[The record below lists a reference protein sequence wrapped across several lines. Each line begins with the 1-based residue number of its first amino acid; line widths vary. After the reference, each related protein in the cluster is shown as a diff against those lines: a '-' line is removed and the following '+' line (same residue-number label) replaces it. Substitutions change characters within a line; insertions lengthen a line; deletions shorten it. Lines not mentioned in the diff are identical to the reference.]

1 MTRAVPVTPF
11 LVAIL
16 ILGSVVPAAAAE
28 EPPVATTDP
37 DAAYA
42 TDHVIVR
49 WEDEGAATAAA
60 EDRGL
65 PVVAEVPGPGA
76 IELVGTEGRPVEQV
90 VAELNADPG
99 VAYAEPDYIVQLAD
113 EGSVTAVP
121 VNDASTG
128 GQYSLDRMMVRDAW
142 HFTTGA
148 SNLVAVLDTGVE
160 FGHPDLQGRL
170 VAGYDFVNNDGDASD
185 DNGHGTWVTGII
197 AANANNGIGGAG
209 ISWSDK
215 VLPVKIMNSSG
226 TGLLSDLNSGIV
238 YAADRGAKVINMS
251 VGGFPFSQFTLDA
264 VNYAWGK
271 GAVLLGAA
279 GNNAREEL
287 FYPASYGNVL
297 SVSATQVDDE
307 LANWTS
313 YGSQVDVSAPGASV
327 FTTNCYVCKPA
338 EGGPYT
344 YISGTSFAN
353 PNVAGVVALI
363 FARNPTWTNAQVVP
377 HLMATL
383 DDLGFPGWDKRY
395 GRGRVN
401 ALRAVGGAPGA
412 PAPAPGDGLEPN
424 ETLGSA
430 RFMAFGTIRPSLHP
444 AGDVDYVAVDA
455 PRPGRIDITAIGMT
469 DARPWPWT
477 RSSLPIDPIIEIYD
491 AAGTLLRTA
500 NATGS
505 ASPEVASVQVAGPTR
520 LFARIRNAFPNGNRA
535 AYTLTA
541 AFSDNVA
548 PLLVGR
554 FPAPGASNQSRFL
567 TASATFNEPVSPA
580 AGSVGLRDLATGA
593 LVPVTVTLAGGG
605 HEVRVRPVSQ
615 LAATRA
621 YRLEIGTGVRDFAGL
636 SAAATSW
643 DFVTGLH
650 GYGDI
655 EGSAFKSEIAW
666 LTESGI
672 TTGCAADRFC
682 PTQAVTREQM
692 ASFLVRAL
700 RLPPTSTDFFTDDEA
715 SIHESDINRL
725 AASGITGGCAAGR
738 FCPGTAVAREQM
750 ASFLTRGLRLP
761 ATGTDFFAD
770 DAASV
775 HQADINRLAAS
786 GITGGCAPGRFCPG
800 GLVTREQMAAFLQRA
815 LGS

>member
-1 MTRAVPVTPF
+1 LSRAVPTTPI
-11 LVAIL
+11 LVAVL
-16 ILGSVVPAAAAE
+16 VLGSVLPAAAAD
-28 EPPVATTDP
+28 EPPIATTDP
-37 DAAYA
+37 DAAYV

-49 WEDEGAATAAA
+49 WEDEGSTPAAA
-60 EDRGL
+60 EDHGL
-65 PVVAEVPGPGA
+65 PVVAELPGPGA
-76 IELVGTEGRPVEQV
+76 VELVGTEGRPVEQV
-90 VAELNADPG
+90 VAELNADPA
-99 VAYAEPDYIVQLAD
+99 VAYAEPDYIVHLAD
-113 EGSVTAVP
+113 EGAVTAVP
-121 VNDASTG
+121 VNDAGTG

-142 HFTTGA
+142 HYTTGG

-160 FGHPDLQGRL
+160 FAHPDLQGRL
-170 VAGYDFVNNDGDASD
+170 VAGHDFVNNDSNASD

-215 VLPVKIMNSSG
+215 VLPVKIMDSSG
-226 TGLLSDLNSGIV
+226 TGTTSDLNSGIV

-264 VNYAWGK
+264 VNYAWSK
-271 GAVLLGAA
+271 GAVLVGAA

-297 SVSATQVDDE
+297 SISATQVDDE
-307 LANWTS
+307 LAFWTS
-313 YGSQVDVSAPGASV
+313 YGSAVDISAPGASV
-327 FTTNCYVCKPA
+327 YTTNCYACKPA
-338 EGGPYT
+338 EGSAYT
-344 YISGTSFAN
+344 YISGTSFAT

-395 GRGRVN
+395 GRGRIN
-401 ALRAVGGAPGA
+401 AFRAVGGAPA
-412 PAPAPGDGLEPN
+412 HPALPSGDGLEPN

-430 RFMAFGTIRPSLHP
+430 RFMALGTIRPSLHP

-455 PRPGRIDITAIGMT
+455 PRPGRIDITATGMT
-469 DARPWPWT
+469 DARPFPWT
-477 RSSLPIDPIIEIYD
+477 RSALPIDPIIEVYD
-491 AAGTLLRTA
+491 GAGTLLRTA
-500 NATGS
+500 NATTS

-520 LFARIRNAFPNGNRA
+520 LFARIRNALSNGNRA

-541 AFSDNVA
+541 AFVDNVA
-548 PLLVGR
+548 PVLVGR
-554 FPAPGASNQSRFL
+554 FPGPGATNQSRFL
-567 TASATFNEPVSPA
+567 TAVATFSEAVSPA
-580 AGSVGLRDLATGA
+580 AGSVGLRDLVTGA
-593 LVPVTVTLAGGG
+593 LVPVTVTVAGGG
-605 HEVRVRPVSQ
+605 TEVRVRPVSQ

-621 YRLEIGTGVRDFAGL
+621 YRLEIGSGVRDVAGL
-636 SAAATSW
+636 GTTPTSW
-643 DFVTGLH
+643 DFVTGLY

-655 EGSAFKSEIAW
+655 EASPFKSEIAW

-700 RLPPTSTDFFTDDEA
+700 SLPATGTDFFADDAA
-715 SIHESDINRL
+715 SVHQADINRL

-738 FCPGTAVAREQM
+738 FCPTQAVTREQM
-750 ASFLTRGLRLP
+750 ASFLVRALRLP
-761 ATGTDFFAD
+761 ATGTDFFGD
-770 DAASV
+770 DAASI

-815 LGS
+815 LGH